1 LNMRLPK
8 LFNKMKLSEQ
18 EMWLTNKLAEV
29 HGIEQEIRRYLAKV
43 RGGQIIFTPSDQ
55 IDRLDEIELK
65 KDA

>member
-1 LNMRLPK
+1 MKLPK

-29 HGIEQEIRRYLAKV
+29 HGLEQEIRRYLAKV
-43 RGGQIIFTPSDQ
+43 RGGQVIFTPSDE

>member
-1 LNMRLPK
+1 MRLPK
-8 LFNKMKLSEQ
+8 LFNKMKISEQ
-18 EMWLTNKLAEV
+18 ETWLTNKLAEV

>member
-1 LNMRLPK
+1 MRLPK

-43 RGGQIIFTPSDQ
+43 RGGQVIFTPSDEL
-55 IDRLDEIELK
+55 DRLDEIELK

>member
-1 LNMRLPK
+1 MKLPK
-8 LFNKMKLSEQ
+8 LFNKMKLAEQ

-29 HGIEQEIRRYLAKV
+29 HGLEIEIRRYLAKV
-43 RGGQIIFTPSDQ
+43 RGGQIIFTPSDE

>member
-1 LNMRLPK
+1 MKLPK
-8 LFNKMKLSEQ
+8 LFNKMKLAEQ

-29 HGIEQEIRRYLAKV
+29 HGLELEIRRYLAKV
-43 RGGQIIFTPSDQ
+43 RGGQVIFTPSDE

>member
-1 LNMRLPK
+1 
-8 LFNKMKLSEQ
+8 MKLSEQ

-29 HGIEQEIRRYLAKV
+29 HSIEIEIRRYLAKV
-43 RGGQIIFTPSDQ
+43 RGGQIIFTPSDE

>member
-1 LNMRLPK
+1 MRLPK

-18 EMWLTNKLAEV
+18 ETWLTNKLAEV

-55 IDRLDEIELK
+55 LDRLDEIELK

>member
-1 LNMRLPK
+1 MKLPK
-8 LFNKMKLSEQ
+8 SFNKMKLSEQ

-29 HGIEQEIRRYLAKV
+29 HSIEIEIRRYLAKV
-43 RGGQIIFTPSDQ
+43 RGGQIIFTPSDE

>member
-1 LNMRLPK
+1 MRLPK
-8 LFNKMKLSEQ
+8 LFNKMKISEQ
-18 EMWLTNKLAEV
+18 ETWLTNKLAEV
-29 HGIEQEIRRYLAKV
+29 HSIEIEIRHYLAKV

>member
-1 LNMRLPK
+1 MRLPK

-18 EMWLTNKLAEV
+18 ETWLTNKLAEV
-29 HGIEQEIRRYLAKV
+29 HNIEQEIRRYLAKV

>member
-1 LNMRLPK
+1 
-8 LFNKMKLSEQ
+8 MKISEQ
-18 EMWLTNKLAEV
+18 ETWLTNKLAEV
-29 HGIEQEIRRYLAKV
+29 HSIEIEIRRYLAKV

>member
-1 LNMRLPK
+1 MKLPK

-18 EMWLTNKLAEV
+18 EAWLTNKLAEV
-29 HGIEQEIRRYLAKV
+29 HSIEIEIRRYLAKV
-43 RGGQIIFTPSDQ
+43 RGGQIIFTPSDE